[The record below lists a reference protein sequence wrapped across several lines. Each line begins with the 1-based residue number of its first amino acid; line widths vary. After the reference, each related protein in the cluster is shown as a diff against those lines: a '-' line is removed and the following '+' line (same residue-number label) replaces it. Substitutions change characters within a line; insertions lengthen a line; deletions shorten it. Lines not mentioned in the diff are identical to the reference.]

1 MRSVG
6 LSSLALPLL
15 SSVLAAVVGCSAS
28 AEPSGPSADPG
39 AGSPAPGAPQPV
51 ACAEGTYRTAENAC
65 EAFPTVSVKRAGVV
79 IGPVRDHHATMVRE
93 IGGTPYL
100 YVFGGTEDWKVLHD
114 DVQRA
119 PIGADGTLGAF
130 EPAGKLPA
138 PRAGQCIV
146 KVEDRYLVAGG
157 IVPTEGRMIT
167 SPSTLLVTIGAD
179 GKVAATEPGPALP
192 TGVMHLTCDVS
203 GGFVYALGGRN
214 AKSRSTTMAARAKI
228 GPGGTVGAFEPQ
240 SPLTPDRSHHASF
253 VRGNRIYVL
262 GGLTG
267 DPTGEYEDHSDAIMA
282 DIAADGTL
290 GAWTPAGNLPTTLGV
305 TSAQLYKDAV
315 YVVGGLEGVMFTDKI
330 RRATFT
336 PEGTLSEFVTLDS
349 KLPSARGHVHQTPMW
364 KNFFFSVG
372 GQDNDGASL
381 GTVDVGAFQ

>member
-1 MRSVG
+1 
-6 LSSLALPLL
+6 
-15 SSVLAAVVGCSAS
+15 
-28 AEPSGPSADPG
+28 
-39 AGSPAPGAPQPV
+39 
-51 ACAEGTYRTAENAC
+51 
-65 EAFPTVSVKRAGVV
+65 VKRSDVA

-93 IGGTPYL
+93 VGGTPYL
-100 YVFGGTEDWKVLHD
+100 YVFGGTEDWKVMHD

-119 PIGADGTLGAF
+119 PIRPDGSLGAF

-157 IVPTEGRMIT
+157 IVPTDGRMIT

-179 GKVAATEPGPALP
+179 GKVASTEPGPALP
-192 TGVMHLTCDVS
+192 TGVMHLTCDVA
-203 GGFVYALGGRN
+203 GGHVYALGGRN
-214 AKSRSTTMAARAKI
+214 AKSKSTTMAARAKI

-240 SPLTPDRSHHASF
+240 TPLTPDRSHHASF

-267 DPTGEYEDHSDAIMA
+267 DPTGEYLDHSDAIMA
-282 DIAADGTL
+282 DITADGTL
-290 GAWTPAGNLPTTLGV
+290 GAWTPAGSLPTTLGV

-315 YVVGGLEGVMFTDKI
+315 YVVGGLEGVMFTDKV
-330 RRATFT
+330 RRATFAAD
-336 PEGTLSEFVTLDS
+336 GALSDFVTLDS
-349 KLPSARGHVHQTPMW
+349 KLPGARGHVHQTPMW

-381 GTVDVGAFQ
+381 GTVDIGKFD